1 MVTPSQA
8 LTPGIFSPKNCL
20 HGSSK
25 FFICSISIYN
35 DDESSTTMEKMCSA
49 FLEQEE
55 CSHQYRRLKG
65 GRRVGF
71 ISVLP
76 SQTLNEGLLRASSI
90 FAGKMYAIE
99 LVESKCELN
108 NYCILWLPK
117 CIAGPQIKYCTC
129 KCAMVA
135 DIQLRLYQALIRAK

>member
-1 MVTPSQA
+1 M
-8 LTPGIFSPKNCL
+8 K
-20 HGSSK
+20 K
-25 FFICSISIYN
+25 
-35 DDESSTTMEKMCSA
+35 SSTTMEKMCSA

-90 FAGKMYAIE
+90 FTGKMYAIE

-108 NYCILWLPK
+108 NYCILRLPK

-129 KCAMVA
+129 KYAMVA
-135 DIQLRLYQALIRAK
+135 DIQLRLYQALVRAK